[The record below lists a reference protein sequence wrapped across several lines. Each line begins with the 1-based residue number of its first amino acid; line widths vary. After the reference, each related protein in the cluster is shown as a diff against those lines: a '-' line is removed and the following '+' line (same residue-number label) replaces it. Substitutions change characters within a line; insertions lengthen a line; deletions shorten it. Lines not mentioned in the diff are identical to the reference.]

1 VSGNGETKLA
11 IVGGY
16 LVTSGRRPLWSDPL
30 MVSEWDRIM
39 HIASIQARTW
49 DYTGPYGYND
59 MDMLGIQTVLRDVDR

>member
-1 VSGNGETKLA
+1 
-11 IVGGY
+11 
-16 LVTSGRRPLWSDPL
+16 VTSGRRPLWSDPL